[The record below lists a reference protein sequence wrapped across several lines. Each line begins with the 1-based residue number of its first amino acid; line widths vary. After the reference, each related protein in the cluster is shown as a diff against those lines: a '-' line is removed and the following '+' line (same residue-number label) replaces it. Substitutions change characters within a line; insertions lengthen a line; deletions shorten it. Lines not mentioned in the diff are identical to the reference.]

1 MDSGIKEKNINIYID
16 LTYNFAVVLYQLSA
30 LYDISKLKSLVEFN
44 EIKPTSTHFA
54 LMLYSPSYIDNLL
67 INRFGVDIF
76 MAGRHLSTSVYVK
89 FR

>member
-1 MDSGIKEKNINIYID
+1 MDGGIKEKY
-16 LTYNFAVVLYQLSA
+16 FAIILYQL
-30 LYDISKLKSLVEFN
+30 LVRYDIRKLKSLVEFN

>member
-44 EIKPTSTHFA
+44 EIKPTLTHFA

>member
-1 MDSGIKEKNINIYID
+1 MKEKISIYI
-16 LTYNFAVVLYQLSA
+16 VR
-30 LYDISKLKSLVEFN
+30 YDISKLKSLVEFN
-44 EIKPTSTHFA
+44 ERKPISTHFA

>member
-1 MDSGIKEKNINIYID
+1 MYCQDVISNRFILDGGIKEKYQYI
-16 LTYNFAVVLYQLSA
+16 VR
-30 LYDISKLKSLVEFN
+30 YDIRKLKSLVEFN

>member
-1 MDSGIKEKNINIYID
+1 MDSGINVKNINIYI
-16 LTYNFAVVLYQLSA
+16 VR
-30 LYDISKLKSLVEFN
+30 YDIRKLKSLVEFN